1 MNGIGVCGYGMLGVV
16 KEEMACSSTC
26 ANLEREMRLLNV
38 FINQLWWIRMDG
50 YPCFGWIDN
59 RARDQSPVE
68 SDSGLIRYDAHVI
81 ELATC
86 R

>member
-1 MNGIGVCGYGMLGVV
+1 MNGIGVCGYGMISVV
-16 KEEMACSSTC
+16 KEEIACSSTC
-26 ANLEREMRLLNV
+26 ANLGREMRLLNV

-50 YPCFGWIDN
+50 YPCFGSIDN
-59 RARDQSPVE
+59 RPRGQLPVE
-68 SDSGLIRYDAHVI
+68 SDSELTWYDAHVI